1 MAVEMA
7 KKGVIKKDLDSQE
20 FMPNSMLRYAN
31 WRMKV
36 KSLSRVDSLR
46 PCGLYPTR
54 LLRPWDSPGKTTGV
68 GCHFILQGIFPTRT
82 SNPGLPHCRQTL

>member
-1 MAVEMA
+1 MA

-20 FMPNSMLRYAN
+20 FMPNSMLHYAN

-36 KSLSRVDSLR
+36 KSLSHVDSLQPR
-46 PCGLYPTR
+46 GLYPTR
-54 LLRPWDSPGKTTGV
+54 LLRPWDSPGKSAGV
-68 GCHFILQGIFPTRT
+68 GCHCLLQGIFPTRA

>member
-36 KSLSRVDSLR
+36 KSPSRVDSLR

-54 LLRPWDSPGKTTGV
+54 LLCPWDSPGKNSGV
-68 GCHFILQGIFPTRT
+68 GCHFLLQGNFPTQGL
-82 SNPGLPHCRQTL
+82 NPGLPHWRQRV

>member
-46 PCGLYPTR
+46 PCGL
-54 LLRPWDSPGKTTGV
+54 
-68 GCHFILQGIFPTRT
+68 
-82 SNPGLPHCRQTL
+82 